1 MFPRRANASGPA
13 ACFVI
18 LQFLLLLFA
27 PNVRAQHQRTVA
39 AEAPPLVWP
48 SWLVHL
54 EGYQLKN
61 SARHRSIE
69 KRLSKSHI
77 QHARADDRDSL
88 YFYLNLLKANDYPG
102 VTGGLETGHTF
113 SGVQQNAS
121 GRLEAD
127 NYPKGQPGPYTNIR
141 INFSRFV
148 LNGRIRVSLT
158 VTAHPYITYG
168 YEITHRHNL
177 PPLPKPSPSS
187 RSQEAADDF
196 ERKSS
201 ERMQKYDQPV
211 APRKGPPVPGL
222 AWSLWLVHIEGQ
234 PLRVQKS
241 VNNSSMTAFTS
252 SYTTNMDSDSIR
264 AYYADLLTY
273 NGYSVDPIYTN
284 VPRIR
289 SNSPSSHMGSVK
301 GVSYPNGSPGP
312 RIEILVQFRPVDMR
326 GSDLP
331 MKVDLRVSGFP
342 ADAP

>member
-1 MFPRRANASGPA
+1 MFPRWANASGPA
-13 ACFVI
+13 ACLVI
-18 LQFLLLLFA
+18 LQFLLLLSA
-27 PNVRAQHQRTVA
+27 PYVRAQHERTVA

-54 EGYQLKN
+54 EGHQLK
-61 SARHRSIE
+61 IQQGTDQ
-69 KRLSKSHI
+69 SKNDCLKATFNTYAPMTELHS
-77 QHARADDRDSL
+77 
-88 YFYLNLLKANDYPG
+88 FYLSLLKANDYPG
-102 VTGGLETGHTF
+102 VTGGMETGRTIA
-113 SGVQQNAS
+113 GVQQNAS

-127 NYPKGQPGPYTNIR
+127 HYPNGQPGPYTNIR
-141 INFSRFV
+141 IDFSRFV
-148 LNGRIRVSLT
+148 LNGPIRVSIK
-158 VTAHPYITYG
+158 VTPHPYITYG
-168 YEITHRHNL
+168 HEITYRHNL

-201 ERMQKYDQPV
+201 EHMQKYDQPV

-222 AWSLWLVHIEGQ
+222 AWPVWLVHIEGQ

-241 VNNSSMTAFTS
+241 VNHSSMTAFTS

-273 NGYSVDPIYTN
+273 NGFAVDPIYTS

-289 SNSPSSHMGSVK
+289 SNRTSSHMGSVK
-301 GVSYPNGSPGP
+301 GVSYPTGSPGP

-331 MKVDLRVSGFP
+331 VKVDIRVSGFP